1 MEIRDI
7 NSISFPASATPQLKL
22 RGYYNN
28 CTRPAEYGSELR
40 WQEALAELDPELHL
54 RWSYLHSQWSIYYD
68 HCGKLSVIR
77 TFKPGE
83 SFWLIYRWI
92 KQNGATNNRQ
102 LRKIYEQQKED
113 EAKKTNDLID
123 DAARECA
130 ISVHNSAVRK
140 VTTDGVR
147 NEKY

>member
-7 NSISFPASATPQLKL
+7 NSISFPASATPQLKI

-28 CTRPAEYGSELR
+28 CTRPAEYDSELR
-40 WQEALAELDPELHL
+40 WQEALTELDPELHL

-68 HCGKLSVIR
+68 HCGRLSVMR

-113 EAKKTNDLID
+113 EARRTDYLID
-123 DAARECA
+123 DAAHE
-130 ISVHNSAVRK
+130 VAVTVGKCMRGK

-147 NEKY
+147 NSKY